1 MDEPRHGSE
10 GDQAGEHEEGRAV
23 RLGREH
29 VHPAKAESDI
39 AARGPPDQAEHEQR
53 EEKRPG
59 VDEHVRRVGEECER
73 VGQDAG
79 DDLADHEGDD
89 QRQAGAEPT
98 RIGALLDDMH
108 VQA

>member
-1 MDEPRHGSE
+1 MTLP
-10 GDQAGEHEEGRAV
+10 
-23 RLGREH
+23 
-29 VHPAKAESDI
+29 
-39 AARGPPDQAEHEQR
+39 ARGPPDQAEHEQR
-53 EEKRPG
+53 EEKRAG

-98 RIGALLDDMH
+98 RVGALLDDVH
-108 VQA
+108 VHVARDRAWLEWPWLTRASLRVRAA